1 MRRGL
6 ESMVAMAADSQHEA
20 RLHSEELRSR
30 INHHNHRY
38 YVLDSPEISDSE
50 YDELLAELR
59 ALEAA
64 FPELITPDSPTQRV
78 GAAPLEAFST
88 VEHRAPLLSLSNAT
102 TEEDLRDWHRRAAE
116 RADRDNFTLTTE
128 PKIDG
133 LAIALTYE
141 QGRFVQ
147 GATRGDGH
155 RGENITANLRTIRS
169 IPLTLN
175 GEYPPAF
182 EVRGEVYMTKSG
194 FEKMN
199 AERAERGEPLFAN
212 PRNSAAGAVR
222 QLDPTVTAQRPLSIY
237 VYQVGWSDGPVPDR
251 HLERL
256 HWLAGLGFRVN
267 GDARCH
273 DTLAAAYER
282 VRWWGQRRERLDY
295 DIDGVVIKI
304 DDTEE
309 WERLG
314 VVGREPRWATA
325 FKFPPQQRTTK
336 LLDIA
341 VNVGRTGALN
351 PFAVLEPV
359 VVGGTRVQMA
369 TLHNEQDIHRK
380 DIRIGDTV
388 IVQRAGDVIPQVVA
402 PVVSLRD
409 GSERVFAMPATCP
422 ACGVAVEREED
433 AADSYCPNLACPQQR
448 VRLVEHFASRGA
460 MDIEGLGERLSVVL
474 FREGLVRDIAGVYA
488 LEAEQLAPLRL
499 PQRLGEKNAGALVRH
514 FGDVR
519 AVLEADEEALREVEG
534 IGPVVAS
541 SVARWDERATNRALV
556 DAWTESGGEPG
567 VGELARLR
575 IADRQFGP
583 KNAANL
589 VEGVR
594 LSKERPLP
602 NLLFALG
609 IRHVGGET
617 ARLLAGRFGDLEA
630 ILDAGEEALQEVEGV
645 GPVVARS
652 IARWAGRDENR
663 AIVARLREAGVNM
676 TGEIVAPASGVLADL
691 TVVITGKLESMSR
704 GEAEA
709 RAKDAGA
716 TVAGS
721 VSKKTAFLVAGA
733 DPGASKLTRAGKLGT
748 LTLNEEQYHAV
759 LAEGPPALDRFRHE
773 REVAAGQDEGAER
786 SAPAPETPSLS
797 TPDR

>member
-1 MRRGL
+1 MPPER
-6 ESMVAMAADSQHEA
+6 QHEA
-20 RLHSEELRSR
+20 RLRSEELRSR

-38 YVLDSPEISDSE
+38 YVLDQPEISDGE
-50 YDELLAELR
+50 YDELLSELR
-59 ALEAA
+59 SLEGA

-102 TEEDLRDWHRRAAE
+102 TDDDLADWHRRAAE
-116 RADRDNFTLTTE
+116 RAGRDDFALTTE

-141 QGRFVQ
+141 GGTFVQ
-147 GATRGDGH
+147 GATRGDGR
-155 RGENITANLRTIRS
+155 RGENITPNLRTIRS
-169 IPLTLN
+169 IPLTLT
-175 GEYPPAF
+175 GEFPRAF

-194 FEKMN
+194 FERMN

-222 QLDPTVTAQRPLSIY
+222 QLDPTITAQRPLSIY
-237 VYQVGWSDGPVPDR
+237 VYQVGWSEGPVPTS
-251 HLERL
+251 HIERL
-256 HWLAGLGFRVN
+256 HWLSELGFRVN
-267 GDARCH
+267 TDAQRH
-273 DTLAAAYER
+273 TGLAEVSER

-304 DDTEE
+304 DDTGE
-309 WERLG
+309 WDRLG

-325 FKFPPQQRTTK
+325 YKFPPQQRTTK

-359 VVGGTRVQMA
+359 VVGGARIQMA

-380 DIRIGDTV
+380 DVRIGDTV

-409 GSERVFAMPATCP
+409 GSERIFAMPETCP
-422 ACGVAVEREED
+422 ACDTAIEREED
-433 AADSYCPNLACPQQR
+433 AADSYCPNLACPQQQ

-460 MDIEGLGERLSVVL
+460 MDIEGLGERLSAQL
-474 FREGLVRDIAGVYA
+474 FREGLVSDV
-488 LEAEQLAPLRL
+488 AEIYDLTAEDVAPLRL
-499 PQRLGEKNAGALVRH
+499 PQHLGEKHAAALVQH
-514 FGDVR
+514 FGSVS
-519 AVLEADEEALREVEG
+519 AVLAADEEALQEAWGV
-534 IGPVVAS
+534 GPVVAR
-541 SVARWDERATNRALV
+541 SVARWEERNRNRVAS
-556 DAWTESGGEPG
+556 WEESGLEPG
-567 VGELARLR
+567 VAQLAQIR
-575 IADRQFGP
+575 IEDRGFGP

-589 VEGVR
+589 IAGIR

-602 NLLFALG
+602 NLIFALG
-609 IRHVGGET
+609 IRHTGAET
-617 ARLLAGRFGDLEA
+617 ARLLAERFGDLDA

-652 IARWAGRDENR
+652 IARWAARDLNR
-663 AIVARLREAGVNM
+663 DIVKRLREAGVNM
-676 TGEIVAPASGVLADL
+676 EGEIVVPVRGPLDGL
-691 TVVITGKLESMSR
+691 TVVITGTLESMTRSQ
-704 GEAEA
+704 AET

-716 TVAGS
+716 S
-721 VSKKTAFLVAGA
+721 VKSSLSKKTDFLVTGA
-733 DPGASKLTRAGKLGT
+733 DPGGSKLTRAEKLGT
-748 LTLNEEQYHAV
+748 LLLSEEQYLAV
-759 LAEGPPALDRFRHE
+759 LAEGAPALERFRE
-773 REVAAGQDEGAER
+773 ARDAAPG
-786 SAPAPETPSLS
+786 
-797 TPDR
+797 